1 MLLGGL
7 LYCILYRYVL
17 MHTASINFKKPRL
30 SDLVSM
36 CLFVCP
42 CLPPRKES
50 MVLFELGYERSQDMI
65 ALCGIHGVSRM
76 MCTKNGSFGYK
87 VTTFGPDECTWIHW
101 LQMGTLFCLLFEEIW
116 YYLILIG
123 NNWVIAYLVLLDQD
137 VDFDQSS
144 TAFSVTESQL
154 RGYVDTSRS

>member
-1 MLLGGL
+1 MLFDGL

-36 CLFVCP
+36 CLFVCR

-65 ALCGIHGVSRM
+65 ALCGIDGVSRM
-76 MCTKNGSFGYK
+76 MCTKNGTFGYK
-87 VTTFGPDECTWIHW
+87 VTTFGPDE
-101 LQMGTLFCLLFEEIW
+101 
-116 YYLILIG
+116 
-123 NNWVIAYLVLLDQD
+123 
-137 VDFDQSS
+137 
-144 TAFSVTESQL
+144 
-154 RGYVDTSRS
+154 

>member
-36 CLFVCP
+36 CLFVCR

-87 VTTFGPDECTWIHW
+87 VTTFGPDE
-101 LQMGTLFCLLFEEIW
+101 
-116 YYLILIG
+116 
-123 NNWVIAYLVLLDQD
+123 
-137 VDFDQSS
+137 
-144 TAFSVTESQL
+144 
-154 RGYVDTSRS
+154 